1 MEVTK
6 VTTQVTGS
14 QEMETIQKHFFSDLS
29 VMLGR
34 SMRHF
39 FRSMDT
45 IVTVTITPTLYQLGV
60 CANQFDAAGSQGLCR
75 KPASDGDRGNHSG
88 VTGWTARVSGD
99 LGCACLVRRHSGC
112 SLHLCDE
119 GI

>member
-1 MEVTK
+1 
-6 VTTQVTGS
+6 
-14 QEMETIQKHFFSDLS
+14 METIQNHFFIDLS

-75 KPASDGDRGNHSG
+75 KPASDGDSRNHSC
-88 VTGWTARVSGD
+88 VTGWPS
-99 LGCACLVRRHSGC
+99 CAS
-112 SLHLCDE
+112 
-119 GI
+119 